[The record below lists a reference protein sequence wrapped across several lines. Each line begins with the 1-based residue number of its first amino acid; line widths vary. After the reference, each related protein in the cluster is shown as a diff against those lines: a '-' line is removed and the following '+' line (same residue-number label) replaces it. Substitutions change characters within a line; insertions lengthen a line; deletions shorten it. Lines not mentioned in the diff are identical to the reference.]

1 MTCKYCN
8 GKLAPLRS
16 LTDGEFCSD
25 EHRQAFRQE
34 HMPAETGPAQQNSTP
49 IESEPTPVETA
60 AAPSFIKLEPVLSRS
75 AGEPIGAEVSAT
87 ETLEMPKAPETLEPE
102 AENDPLPPSIPQK
115 RRRQVSWGWLVAAWK
130 TAPLE
135 LRALAILLPIL
146 LAVVASPNLHKVGA
160 HMQKTGSNDLRVR
173 TRQALSDQWKELSK
187 RISSRA
193 AIAITDDFR
202 SGLDFW
208 ESRSNLT
215 KSWSFDANGFVQPG
229 PLAILTP
236 TQDLTDY
243 SFEFLGEIE
252 NRAMGAAFRATDLDN
267 YYAIKFIRDDGNSM
281 PELRLVHYP
290 VIRGKEGPHVEKTL
304 PSSIR
309 ADRMNRFRVE
319 THGGDFTI
327 LVEGQVV
334 DAFSDSRLKSGGIG
348 FFCSRSEKAR
358 LRWVEVAHQYDTLG
372 KVCAY
377 FAPFGLAGVNK
388 D

>member
-25 EHRQAFRQE
+25 EHRKTFDEEQIRATGEPEPHLTMAFE
-34 HMPAETGPAQQNSTP
+34 AGPAQAASQP
-49 IESEPTPVETA
+49 FIKYEPVPGETA
-60 AAPSFIKLEPVLSRS
+60 APLP
-75 AGEPIGAEVSAT
+75 AEATAT
-87 ETLEMPKAPETLEPE
+87 EPET
-102 AENDPLPPSIPQK
+102 PPAPVPRRK
-115 RRRQVSWGWLVAAWK
+115 RPHPASWLLGAWQ
-130 TAPLE
+130 TAPFE
-135 LRALAILLPIL
+135 LNALMILLPIL
-146 LAVVASPNLHKVGA
+146 LTLVASPNLHKVGA
-160 HMQKTGSNDLRVR
+160 NIQKGDPNDLRVR
-173 TRQALSDQWKELSK
+173 TRQVITDQWKDITK
-187 RISSRA
+187 RISNRA

-229 PLAILTP
+229 PLALLTP
-236 TQDLTDY
+236 TEDLSDY

-252 NRAMGAAFRATDLDN
+252 RHGMGAAFRARDLDN
-267 YYAIKFIRDDGNSM
+267 YYAIKFVRDDSGSL
-281 PELRLVHYP
+281 PGLLLVRYP
-290 VIRGKEGPHVEKTL
+290 VIHGKEGPHVERAV

-319 THGGDFTI
+319 AHGGDFTV
-327 LVEGQVV
+327 LVDGEVV
-334 DAFSDSRLKSGGIG
+334 DAFSDTRLKTGGVG
-348 FFCSRSEKAR
+348 FFCSRGEKAR
-358 LRWVEVAHQYDTLG
+358 LRWVEVSHQFDTLG

-377 FAPFGLAGVNK
+377 FAPLGLAGVDK